1 MVARSIAGCSG
12 GSAVHDAYFH
22 SRFRCPAPGVS
33 WPDRFVILSAQATT
47 GEHWSEAEN
56 EAADRQLEMALSDWD
71 CWCCRLVGY
80 SPDSGHAEP
89 GWAADLS
96 VEAGLELGRTFLQ
109 DAIYLVEGQI
119 VRHSKRFPN
128 RRAGETDEERFG
140 PADLSRP
147 HPRAGKVAAVVG

>member
-109 DAIYLVEGQI
+109 DAIYLVEDGELWVLDCDSPI
-119 VRHSKRFPN
+119 VREYVGPF
-128 RRAGETDEERFG
+128 AERLDG
-140 PADLSRP
+140 D
-147 HPRAGKVAAVVG
+147 